1 MEIATAITWP
11 RNDVGECEDCHVA
24 SLLAMTWG
32 QPDGVCNDVGGDAM
46 GCDDGGCGEIPYICV
61 VMKILWLD
69 INSSY
74 SHSSVALPAIHAQVA
89 DRGEWEWCVVRG
101 TINDNP
107 GALAAAV
114 AKEQPDVIAATFWL
128 FTHQMQIEV
137 LSRAVQLIDNVK
149 VLCGG
154 PEFLGDNE
162 EFLRRHPFVTAVV
175 RGEGEVALPK
185 LLESI
190 DNPEAWPG
198 IEGLCWID
206 QHEGKYHDN
215 GTARV
220 ADFASLRFPEESQF
234 FRWDKP
240 FVQLETTRGCFNTCA
255 FCVSGGEKPV
265 RSQSL
270 EQVES
275 RLKHIHAHGIKDV
288 RVLDRTF
295 NYDTDRACRMLDI
308 FAQYEGRMRFH
319 LEIHPSLLS
328 DQLKA
333 KLQTLPKGLLHLE
346 AGIQSLDSTVL
357 EKSGRKGS
365 LKSSLEGL
373 EFLCS
378 LDNIETHADLIAGL
392 PEYSLQMLV
401 SDIIKLTGLGV
412 NELQIESLK
421 VLPGTQM
428 RLHAKQN
435 GLRYSPLPPYEI
447 LRTPTMDP
455 HELKT
460 AMDISRMIDFYYN
473 APEWQEITRQLIQ
486 SDERFITD
494 FTNYLKEAMVL
505 DSPLSQERRGIL
517 LYKYIKEHYPER
529 ATDVSVAWIR
539 AGYSLKKEPAG
550 DVVKIKD
557 LEDYL
562 AENQAKMRITYGTAD
577 PSHRYFLLIS
587 CGRRFIFGYDSQE
600 HHHEPAFM
608 ADVHGGQNP

>member
-1 MEIATAITWP
+1 
-11 RNDVGECEDCHVA
+11 
-24 SLLAMTWG
+24 
-32 QPDGVCNDVGGDAM
+32 M
-46 GCDDGGCGEIPYICV
+46 GCKYSNNYLFYKTFCKSESGPRLLQVAGCKENTYICG

-89 DRGEWEWCVVRG
+89 GRSEWEWCVVRG

-137 LSRAVQLIDNVK
+137 LSRTVQLIDNVK

-162 EFLRRHPFVTAVV
+162 EFLRKHPFVTAIV
-175 RGEGEVALPK
+175 RGEGEIALPK

-190 DNPEAWPG
+190 DEPEAWNG
-198 IEGLCWID
+198 IEGLCWLGP
-206 QHEGKYHDN
+206 ECGKYNDN

-220 ADFASLRFPEESQF
+220 ADFASLRFPEESPF

-265 RSQSL
+265 RYQSI
-270 EQVES
+270 EQVKA
-275 RLKHIHAHGIKDV
+275 RLENIHAHGIKDV

-295 NYDTDRACRMLDI
+295 NYDTDRACRMLEL
-308 FAQYEGRMRFH
+308 FAQYEGKMRFH

-328 DQLKA
+328 AQLKA
-333 KLQTLPKGLLHLE
+333 KLLTLPKGLLHLE

-357 EKSGRKGS
+357 ELSGRKGS
-365 LKSSLEGL
+365 LKSSQEGL

-378 LDNIETHADLIAGL
+378 LDNVETHADLIAGL
-392 PEYSLQMLV
+392 PEYSLRMLV
-401 SDIIKLTGLGV
+401 SDIMKLTALGV
-412 NELQIESLK
+412 DELQIESLK

-447 LRTPTMDP
+447 LRTRSMEP
-455 HELKT
+455 HDLKT
-460 AMDISRMIDFYYN
+460 AMEISRMIDFYYN
-473 APEWQEITRQLIQ
+473 APAWQETARMLIQ
-486 SDERFITD
+486 NDERFITD
-494 FTNYLKEAMVL
+494 FTGYLKEAMVL

-517 LYKYIKEHYPER
+517 LYNYIKKNLPDKV
-529 ATDVSVAWIR
+529 TDVSTAWIQ
-539 AGYSLKKEPAG
+539 AGHSLKKEPAG
-550 DVVKIKD
+550 EIVKVKD
-557 LEDYL
+557 LDGYL
-562 AENQAKMRITYGTAD
+562 AEHKAQMNIRYGAAD
-577 PSHRYFLLIS
+577 PSHRYFLLTS
-587 CGRRFIFGYDSQE
+587 GDKRFIFGYDSQV
-600 HHHEPAFM
+600 HHPEPAFM
-608 ADVHGGQNP
+608 AEI